1 MINQAYD
8 DRNHEDYEANTST
21 INNALLEIS
30 KNKKLKATVTQLSK
44 MTGIHRNTITN
55 RIWPVQ
61 KIKQIKEKRKTEDKL
76 EAEQINQDTSS
87 TQKSSQEILNQTQN
101 EVIYWF
107 NEYQDMKRCFEHSN
121 KRFEKMRESRD
132 YYKNLYEIYH
142 QSLLNAEQKIEK
154 LKETLELK
162 GINLPP
168 IRH

>member
-8 DRNHEDYEANTST
+8 DSNNEEYEKNTST
-21 INNALLEIS
+21 INSALLEIS

-61 KIKQIKEKRKTEDKL
+61 KIRQIKEKRKTEDKL
-76 EAEQINQDTSS
+76 EAEKINQDTSI

-107 NEYQDMKRCFEHSN
+107 NEYQDMKRYFKHSN

-142 QSLLNAEQKIEK
+142 QSLLNAEQEIEN
-154 LKETLELK
+154 LKETSELK
-162 GINLPP
+162 DINPLPK
-168 IRH
+168 RH

>member
-1 MINQAYD
+1 M
-8 DRNHEDYEANTST
+8 
-21 INNALLEIS
+21 
-30 KNKKLKATVTQLSK
+30 
-44 MTGIHRNTITN
+44 
-55 RIWPVQ
+55 
-61 KIKQIKEKRKTEDKL
+61 

-132 YYKNLYEIYH
+132 YYKNLYKIYH